1 MAKELTF
8 TLGGTDYA
16 AAPQSRPRRNRPSF
30 DGFYGIL

>member
-16 AAPQSRPRRNRPSF
+16 AAPVKRNCGVNLCDRQ
-30 DGFYGIL
+30 